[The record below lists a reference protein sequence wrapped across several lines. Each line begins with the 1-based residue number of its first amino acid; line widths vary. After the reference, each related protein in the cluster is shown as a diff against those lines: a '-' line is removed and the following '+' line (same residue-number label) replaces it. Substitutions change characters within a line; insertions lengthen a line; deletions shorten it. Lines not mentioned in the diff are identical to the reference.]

1 MLAFGGHQG
10 GIRRSRSTWLLLAL
24 LATTPACGEDFG
36 SDPPPGPSEETWSR
50 SFGDASTQRVNA
62 VAVDAMGA
70 VFVTGSFSGTTD
82 FGGGPLDAAGNDTD
96 LFVAKYDTNGDHLW
110 SRRFGDSSRQSGLAI
125 AVGSGGEIV
134 VAGSFAGAIDL
145 GSEFLQS
152 TDGSD
157 IFVLVLEPDGSPR
170 YGRSHV
176 GLGTDVPTAVAVD
189 PAGNIVLGGYFD
201 GDVAFGGD
209 LLFAVGE
216 DDIFL
221 AKFLP
226 SGDHVWSYAFG
237 ELGNDR
243 VAAVSVDSGGNVAKT
258 GTLSGG
264 PVDFG
269 GGPLDPGGG
278 IDLSDDV
285 FVDVVAPDGAHR
297 WSRRFG
303 DAQAQRGHGVAF
315 ASNDDVLIV
324 GEFGGTIDFGGD
336 SRTSTGGTDAY
347 LARLDGNGDPVY
359 SNGFGVTGNQSAR
372 CVAVGPSAEIFVA
385 GVFNGAVTFGGA
397 ELQAEGEGPND
408 VFVARLDSGGAHRGS
423 VSFGDAF
430 EQSVSG
436 LATDALSH
444 AILVGNFNGTI
455 DLGFGPHGTA
465 DDMDENPFI
474 AKLEL

>member
-1 MLAFGGHQG
+1 MLAFAGHRGGTE
-10 GIRRSRSTWLLLAL
+10 RSPSTWLLLAL
-24 LATTPACGEDFG
+24 LTVTAGCGEDFG

-50 SFGDASTQRVNA
+50 SFGDAASQVVNA
-62 VAVDAMGA
+62 VAVDEMGS
-70 VFVTGSFSGTTD
+70 VYVTGTFSGTTD
-82 FGGGPLDAAGNDTD
+82 FGGGPIDAAGSESD
-96 LFVAKYDTNGDHLW
+96 LFVAKYDTDGAHVW
-110 SRRFGDSSRQSGLAI
+110 SRRFGDSSRQNGLAI

-134 VAGSFAGAIDL
+134 VAGTFAGSIDL
-145 GSEFLQS
+145 GSEFLEA

-157 IFVLVLEPDGSPR
+157 IFLLVLEPDGSPR

-176 GLGTDVPTAVAVD
+176 GIGTDIPTAVSVD
-189 PAGNIVLGGYFD
+189 AAGNIILGGYFD

-209 LLFAVGE
+209 LLFSAGE
-216 DDIFL
+216 DDIFI

-243 VAAVSVDSGGNVAKT
+243 LSALSVDSGGNVAMT

-269 GGPLDPGGG
+269 GGPLEPGGG
-278 IDLSDDV
+278 VELGDDV

-303 DAQAQRGHGVAF
+303 DQQPQRGHGVAF
-315 ASNDDVLIV
+315 ATNDDLLVV
-324 GEFGGTIDFGGD
+324 GEFAGAIDFGGD
-336 SRTSTGGTDAY
+336 SRTSTGGIDAF
-347 LARLDGNGDPVY
+347 LARLDGGGNPIY
-359 SNGFGVTGNQSAR
+359 SHGFGVTGNQSAR
-372 CVAVGPSAEIFVA
+372 SVAVGPSAEIFLA

-397 ELQAEGEGPND
+397 ELQAQGEGPDD
-408 VFVARLDSGGAHRGS
+408 VFVARLDSGGVHMGS
-423 VSFGDAF
+423 AAFGDGL

-465 DDMDENPFI
+465 DETDQNPFI